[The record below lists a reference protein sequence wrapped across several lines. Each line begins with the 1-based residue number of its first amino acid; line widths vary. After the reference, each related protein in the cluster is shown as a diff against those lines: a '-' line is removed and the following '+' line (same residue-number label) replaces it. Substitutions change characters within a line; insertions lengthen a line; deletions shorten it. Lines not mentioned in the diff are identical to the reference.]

1 LAESE
6 ASLAKK
12 MQKLAE
18 IHRKLVEIPISLAE
32 FRLELAE
39 SSRRKSQ
46 IFKGVE
52 ASSGIIVKKVH

>member
-1 LAESE
+1 
-6 ASLAKK
+6 

-18 IHRKLVEIPISLAE
+18 IHCKLAEILISLAE
-32 FRLELAE
+32 IRLELAE

-52 ASSGIIVKKVH
+52 ASPGIIVKKVN